1 MHVAHDDTHTPS
13 SVVLV
18 LPVSGVSMRTL
29 RYELIELVSRQ
40 TRTDRPIAGTVTRE
54 SKAEMLSIETVEAKG
69 WSSGEEGERKG
80 IGIGIGIG
88 IDIGIDIGIGIG
100 IVIGINPTHPP
111 LPFPHLA

>member
-80 IGIGIGIG
+80 IGIGI
-88 IDIGIDIGIGIG
+88 DIGIDIGIGIG